1 MSYHTLEK
9 IQNESNIEMTNF
21 NNGMQGSWE
30 MNDPNFLLQNQ
41 NDLLITISNFPILDP
56 LDIFEIL
63 QLFISTWNSSI
74 FGSSY
79 QGSMQT

>member
-21 NNGMQGSWE
+21 NNGMQCSWE

-56 LDIFEIL
+56 LDIFKIL
-63 QLFISTWNSSI
+63 QLFVST
-74 FGSSY
+74 
-79 QGSMQT
+79 

>member
-63 QLFISTWNSSI
+63 QLFIST
-74 FGSSY
+74 
-79 QGSMQT
+79 

>member
-21 NNGMQGSWE
+21 NNGMQCSWE

-56 LDIFEIL
+56 LDIFKIL
-63 QLFISTWNSSI
+63 QLFVSTWNSSI